1 MKTRII
7 LSLMIAAFSCSAWAL
22 NFEAA
27 RNFVQGNASYTN
39 RNYQEAVE
47 FYTKAQSAGLS
58 SQELFYDLGN
68 AHYRCGNLGCAIA
81 NYRRAELLDPRDAD
95 CTANL
100 LRAQSQTE
108 DSIAKK
114 EVPDALRSFFFLYFY
129 LGLYEQAKLAAVFW
143 AAGWIFLSLF
153 ILKRASLFGR
163 VCKKLGVTFLVLFLL
178 FFAFTACKYYI
189 ASHEGVVTSDT
200 VRIHAGPDAS
210 YTEIFILHSGAEVK
224 IKDREGGWTKISVSQ
239 SDEQD
244 RSGWLENDQIQS
256 VL

>member
-1 MKTRII
+1 MKIKFALI
-7 LSLMIAAFSCSAWAL
+7 LAAAAIASCAWAVD
-22 NFEAA
+22 FEAA
-27 RNFVQGNASYTN
+27 RAFAQGCSAYTN

-47 FYTKAQSAGLS
+47 FYTKAHSAGLS

-68 AHYRCGNLGCAIA
+68 AHYRCGNLGSAIA
-81 NYRRAELLDPRDAD
+81 SYRRAELLDPRDAD

-108 DSIAKK
+108 DNIAKK
-114 EVPDALRSFFFLYFY
+114 EVPGALRSFFFLYFY
-129 LGLYEQAKLAAVFW
+129 LGLYEQAKLAAAFW
-143 AAGWIFLSLF
+143 AAGWIFLALF
-153 ILKRASLFGR
+153 ILKRNSGFGR
-163 VCKKLGVTFLVLFLL
+163 FCKKLGVTFLVLFLL
-178 FFAFTACKYYI
+178 FFAFTACKYYF

-239 SDEQD
+239 SDEEA